1 MVAVLFD
8 KLYKRYSILKFVH
21 GHCCVKIVKSHQ
33 KKKKNK
39 HHFSN
44 YFH

>member
-33 KKKKNK
+33 KKPKQTPL
-39 HHFSN
+39 F
-44 YFH
+44 